1 MTTELRYWRDS
12 DVESLTKLCNETDRT
27 FLTDALPFPYTA
39 EYAAKRIEYCKQ
51 EEGKGGIYRAITVD
65 GKVAG
70 NIDSVKDGRRKAIVG
85 YYLSPDFCGRGV
97 ATSALKEFCRIAAA
111 NGIKL
116 LTARVCRGN
125 SASVRV
131 LEKNGFSQ
139 TGILKD
145 YPVKKTLRCDVL
157 IFKKKL

>member
-1 MTTELRYWRDS
+1 MTTELRHWQNS
-12 DVESLTKLCNETDRT
+12 DAEILTEICNNTDRT
-27 FLTDALPFPYTA
+27 FLTDALPFPYN
-39 EYAAKRIEYCKQ
+39 EDYAAKRIEYCLT
-51 EEGKGGIYRAITVD
+51 EEGKAGFYRAIVAD
-65 GKVAG
+65 AKVAG
-70 NIDSVKDGRRKAIVG
+70 NIDAVVAGNGEAILG
-85 YYLSPDFCGRGV
+85 YYLSPDACGKGT
-97 ATSALKEFCRIAAA
+97 ATFAVKEFCRIAAE

-125 SASVRV
+125 SASIRV

-139 TGILKD
+139 TGILKN